1 MMATMN
7 STPTLTPAELWELL
21 RRHRLVWLAPAVA
34 GFLLAALVSLVL
46 PRPWKASQGI
56 LIRSE
61 AAGYSQQRLGKFT
74 DLSEMKTVQETVLE
88 LARSQSV
95 VTAVYSKS
103 AAWPTAQDIADFRQ
117 NLMIT
122 PPGGAEF
129 GKTEVF
135 YLAISDTDKDRA
147 AELVRVMASFV
158 DRRMKQIRAREA
170 ESMVAEL
177 SDGVSAAQS
186 ELEAKLKSLA
196 KFEAE
201 VGTNLSELRI
211 LVSPLGGQS
220 EIGQQTLAVKT
231 DLRQAQVDL
240 RRSEQLLVK
249 LQSCQ
254 HNPEEFLATPN
265 SLLAAHPALQRLKD
279 GVVDAQLAVARLAG
293 SRSDKHPLVIAAKE
307 AQTQATEELRNE
319 LPLAIEAIRMDLQL
333 AADRAAE
340 LEAQLVTI
348 GERSQSLAAQ
358 RAPYS
363 RLVAEVENQTQV
375 VDTALKQLNDAR
387 AHLAG
392 ATSASVLEAIDAVE
406 ISHKPSGPG
415 RTSVAGAGGVAGL
428 ILGLGLV
435 FLWYA
440 PQPQQPKVQ
449 AAPFRTAE
457 PIRNVRPRPIAEVE
471 LEREL
476 VAKA

>member
-1 MMATMN
+1 MA
-7 STPTLTPAELWELL
+7 
-21 RRHRLVWLAPAVA
+21 
-34 GFLLAALVSLVL
+34 
-46 PRPWKASQGI
+46 QGG
-56 LIRSE
+56 
-61 AAGYSQQRLGKFT
+61 ADDNT
-74 DLSEMKTVQETVLE
+74 
-88 LARSQSV
+88 
-95 VTAVYSKS
+95 
-103 AAWPTAQDIADFRQ
+103 WPTAQHIADFRQ

-135 YLAISDTDKDRA
+135 YLSISDANKDRA

-158 DRRMKQIRAREA
+158 DRRMRQIRAREA

-177 SDGVSAAQS
+177 NDGVSAAQT
-186 ELEAKLKSLA
+186 ELETKLTTLA
-196 KFEAE
+196 NFEAE

-211 LVSPLGGQS
+211 LVSPMGGQS
-220 EIGQQTLAVKT
+220 EIGQQTLAVKS

-254 HNPEEFLATPN
+254 HNPEEFMATPN

-293 SRSDKHPLVIAAKE
+293 SRSDKHPLVISAKE
-307 AQTQATEELRNE
+307 AQIQATEELRNE
-319 LPLAIEAIRMDLQL
+319 LPLAVEAIRMDLQL

-340 LEAQLVTI
+340 LETQLTTI

-440 PQPQQPKVQ
+440 PQPKQPKIQ
-449 AAPFRTAE
+449 TNPIRNAE
-457 PIRNVRPRPIAEVE
+457 PVRNVRPRPLAEVE

-476 VAKA
+476 VGK